1 MTEPLF
7 KAGNVY
13 KSFKDPKSG
22 VSLCALGGLS
32 LEIRQGEFVSVIGPS
47 GSGKTTLLYL
57 MAGFLRPD
65 SGTLRYKGEEVLG
78 PSPERTVIFQE
89 YGLFPWK
96 TAAGNVEFPLKAR
109 GLAADARRAEAL
121 KYISMVHLD
130 GFADKYPHQLSG
142 GMKQRVGIARA
153 LACGPQAVLMDE
165 PFAALDNITR
175 EMLQEEILRL
185 WSGLG
190 KTFVLI
196 THHLD
201 EAIFMSQ
208 RVIVMSAR
216 PGVVKEIVEVRL
228 PEPRTAEVKTHPS
241 FIALKSRLMKSL
253 REEVEKSLAASRGPS
268 FVREMGVIKVVE
280 KEEP

>member
-1 MTEPLF
+1 MMKPIFTAE
-7 KAGNVY
+7 AVH
-13 KSFKDPKSG
+13 KSFNDPKNG
-22 VSLCALGGLS
+22 VSLRALGGLS
-32 LEIRQGEFVSVIGPS
+32 LEIRQGEFVSIIGPS

-57 MAGFLRPD
+57 LAGFLRPD
-65 SGTLRYKGEEVLG
+65 SGKLLYRGEEVRG

-109 GLAADARRAEAL
+109 CMPAAARRAEAL

-153 LACGPQAVLMDE
+153 LACDPKVVLMDE

-175 EMLQEEILRL
+175 ELLQEEILRL

-190 KTFVLI
+190 KTFVLV
-196 THHLD
+196 THHLE
-201 EAIFMSQ
+201 EAIFMS
-208 RVIVMSAR
+208 RRIILMSSR
-216 PGVVKEIVEVRL
+216 PGRVKEVVDIDL
-228 PEPRTAEVKTHPS
+228 PEPRTADIKTHPR
-241 FIALKSRLMKSL
+241 FVELKSRLTRSL
-253 REEVEKSLAASRGPS
+253 REEVEKSIAAGIEPEL
-268 FVREMGVIKVVE
+268 VKDKGVIRVSR
-280 KEEP
+280 